1 MITTPDDGLVRSHDE
16 VEQLLRYA
24 LPGARVTLAPVAVPG
39 TAQAAAST
47 RRYDIVLPR
56 IGRASITT
64 ASAYSLPCDADRLAR
79 GAREAAD
86 RALSAA

>member
-39 TAQAAAST
+39 TARAAAST

-64 ASAYSLPCDADRLAR
+64 ASAYSLPCDAARLAQ

-86 RALSAA
+86 RALAG